1 MPSYR
6 AERTSE
12 DVLRELSAIMRELK
26 DPRVKEAMLT
36 IVKIDL
42 SRDLS
47 YCKVFLSS
55 LKGMETALPIVK
67 LLNKN
72 TAGFVRRE
80 LGQRLSLR
88 HTPEIKFIAD
98 GSLEN
103 SANIA
108 KILNEL
114 EDKSIEDKQ

>member
-12 DVLRELSAIMRELK
+12 DVLRELTAIMRELK

-42 SRDLS
+42 TRDLS
-47 YCKVFLSS
+47 YCKVFISS
-55 LKGMETALPIVK
+55 LKGMEVAEPIVK

-72 TAGFVRRE
+72 AAGFVRRE
-80 LGQRLSLR
+80 LGQRLELR

-103 SANIA
+103 SAHIA
-108 KILNEL
+108 KLLNDL
-114 EDKSIEDKQ
+114 EKK

>member
-6 AERTSE
+6 VERTSE
-12 DVLRELSAIMRELK
+12 DVLRELNAIMRELK

-47 YCKVFLSS
+47 SCKVYISS
-55 LKGMETALPIVK
+55 LKGMEVSTSIAKI
-67 LLNKN
+67 LNKSGV
-72 TAGFVRRE
+72 GFVRHE
-80 LGQRLSLR
+80 LGQRLELR

-98 GSLEN
+98 GSLEH
-103 SANIA
+103 SAEIS
-108 KILNEL
+108 KILNSL
-114 EDKSIEDKQ
+114 EDK

>member
-12 DVLRELSAIMRELK
+12 DVLRELSAILRELK

-47 YCKVFLSS
+47 SCKVFISS
-55 LKGMETALPIVK
+55 LKGIETSMVIAK

-72 TAGFVRRE
+72 AAGFVRHR
-80 LGQRLSLR
+80 LGQSLELR

-103 SANIA
+103 SAHIA
-108 KILNEL
+108 EILNNL
-114 EDKSIEDKQ
+114 EDK

>member
-47 YCKVFLSS
+47 YCKVF
-55 LKGMETALPIVK
+55 
-67 LLNKN
+67 
-72 TAGFVRRE
+72 
-80 LGQRLSLR
+80 
-88 HTPEIKFIAD
+88 
-98 GSLEN
+98 
-103 SANIA
+103 
-108 KILNEL
+108 
-114 EDKSIEDKQ
+114 